1 MNEDNEHRK
10 VCFGIRTVHTPW
22 GESAEKS
29 LSQPSQTQTWAV
41 QVPLLERR
49 DLLRM
54 GWGRGAA
61 AGTSGA
67 NTDLRDST

>member
-22 GESAEKS
+22 GESSGKS

-49 DLLRM
+49 DLLRI
-54 GWGRGAA
+54 GEKVLL
-61 AGTSGA
+61 
-67 NTDLRDST
+67 LRNKKKRFDPSPIFQ